1 MSSFADRF
9 GNLTVAQVQELN
21 NAAKWYC
28 NHEVT
33 SQVGDENV

>member
-9 GNLTVAQVQELN
+9 GNLTVEQVKELN

-28 NHEVT
+28 DHEVT
-33 SQVGDENV
+33 SESEG